1 MNRSSS
7 FPSVAS
13 ALFWVGS
20 RPAPVVLRTSLQ
32 SAFES
37 VAAGNPITV
46 ESLCNCAK
54 KNCIDSKPDGSI
66 WLSRLVP
73 QKKRKD
79 KKKKRKKC
87 CIMPGACRGGQ
98 RGRGVCLSV
107 CEGAGGKKKTR
118 WRAVCRIHSVP
129 TPQGCKAHS

>member
-20 RPAPVVLRTSLQ
+20 RPAPVALRTSLQ

-46 ESLCNCAK
+46 ESLCDCAKK

-73 QKKRKD
+73 PKKRKD
-79 KKKKRKKC
+79 KKGKKC
-87 CIMPGACRGGQ
+87 CIMPGACRGGS
-98 RGRGVCLSV
+98 GGGESVCLCV
-107 CEGAGGKKKTR
+107 KGLGEKKKTR